1 VSGVV
6 VEDITVAAGH
16 PAVGI
21 TGTGSGVVTVTRTVA
36 GASAAVRSAR
46 GVVLDGED
54 FWEDHEAPLGVEVTY
69 SVVVDATGTV
79 LGRAAITLTSPM
91 AWISDPLDYTSGIGM
106 DMGGLHDESVPLLT
120 AGSLDAVKWESVGSM
135 ARVMG
140 SRAPVRL
147 GAERAAA
154 SSLAAV
160 ITTWDRDQAAALAD
174 LLDQAPI
181 VLLRVPHDPL
191 LALRG
196 GGYVAA
202 DVAAARVTDEVVAW
216 TLSGD
221 VVAGPGLPVI
231 IARHT
236 YDYVREITGAR
247 TYDEVRA
254 IQGGRTYSAV
264 KRDPLDGLQ

>member
-1 VSGVV
+1 
-6 VEDITVAAGH
+6 
-16 PAVGI
+16 
-21 TGTGSGVVTVTRTVA
+21 
-36 GASAAVRSAR
+36 
-46 GVVLDGED
+46 
-54 FWEDHEAPLGVEVTY
+54 
-69 SVVVDATGTV
+69 
-79 LGRAAITLTSPM
+79 M
-91 AWISDPLDYTSGIGM
+91 
-106 DMGGLHDESVPLLT
+106 
-120 AGSLDAVKWESVGSM
+120 
-135 ARVMG
+135 
-140 SRAPVRL
+140 
-147 GAERAAA
+147 
-154 SSLAAV
+154 

-202 DVAAARVTDEVVAW
+202 DVAAARVTDEVVDW